1 MQGRAPRSIV
11 TEANQPTLDSS
22 QLPQSDRLHASSF
35 DRAKKSFLA
44 AMSHELR
51 TPLNAIIGFSEI
63 MDSEIFGPIPIPQ
76 YRDYIR
82 DILASGRHL
91 LKIIEDVLE
100 ISRAEAGDLVLNKSE
115 VDLRKL
121 VTSAYGAFD
130 GQCRSKNIKIVTDL
144 PDDVIIQVDSGK
156 VRRVIEILLS
166 NAVKFSAPDSE
177 INITAY
183 LDDHSPVTIS
193 IRDEGI
199 GIEPSA
205 IERAFIPFV
214 QLDDRLS
221 RQYEGSGLGLPLA
234 RLLTELH
241 GGGIELE
248 SMPGVGT
255 TAIVQLPAYAR
266 MASTR
271 SARIKP

>member
-1 MQGRAPRSIV
+1 MIRRRAPHSIV
-11 TEANQPTLDSS
+11 TEARQPALDNV
-22 QLPQSDRLHASSF
+22 QRPQSDPQQAASF

-63 MDSEIFGPIPIPQ
+63 MDGEMFGPIPVPQ
-76 YRDYIR
+76 YREYIR

-100 ISRAEAGDLVLNKSE
+100 ISRAEAGDLVLDKRE
-115 VDLRKL
+115 VDLRQL
-121 VTSAYGAFD
+121 VTSAYEAFD
-130 GQCRSKNIKIVTDL
+130 EQCMAKNIKIITDL
-144 PDDVIIQVDSGK
+144 PDDVIIQVDPGK
-156 VRRVIEILLS
+156 VRHVIEILLS
-166 NAVKFSAPDSE
+166 NAIKFSDPDRS
-177 INITAY
+177 ITITAY
-183 LDDHSPVTIS
+183 LDDYSPVTIS

-205 IERAFIPFV
+205 IERAFLPFV
-214 QLDDRLS
+214 QLDDSLS
-221 RQYEGSGLGLPLA
+221 RRFEGSGLGLPLA

-241 GGGIELE
+241 GGGIDLE

-255 TAIVQLPAYAR
+255 TAIVQLPAYVSLGRPAR
-266 MASTR
+266 T
-271 SARIKP
+271 KP

>member
-1 MQGRAPRSIV
+1 
-11 TEANQPTLDSS
+11 
-22 QLPQSDRLHASSF
+22 
-35 DRAKKSFLA
+35 
-44 AMSHELR
+44 MSHELR

-63 MDSEIFGPIPIPQ
+63 MDGEIFGPIPVPQ
-76 YRDYIR
+76 YQEYIR

-115 VDLRKL
+115 VDLRML
-121 VTSAYGAFD
+121 VTSAYSPFD
-130 GQCRSKNIKIVTDL
+130 AQCQAKNIKIITDL
-144 PDDVIIQVDSGK
+144 PDDVIIQVDPGK

-166 NAVKFSAPDSE
+166 NAVKFSNPDSN
-177 INITAY
+177 INIAAY
-183 LDDHSPVTIS
+183 LDDHSPVTIC

-248 SMPGVGT
+248 SMPGIGT
-255 TAIVQLPAYAR
+255 TAIVQLPAYVSLA
-266 MASTR
+266 R
-271 SARIKP
+271 SARTKP